1 MPLQAE
7 AQKLYKEMLRVSSQF
22 KDPNF
27 KAYFVRIANDDFTSK
42 PTDAFLTAQRNNLEL
57 LKRQTTVHNMYYSEE
72 FTARR

>member
-7 AQKLYKEMLRVSSQF
+7 AQKLYKEIIRVASQF

-27 KAYFVRIANDDFTSK
+27 KAYFTRIANDDFRSTPS
-42 PTDAFLTAQRNNLEL
+42 DAFLTAQRNNLEL
-57 LKRQTTVHNMYYSEE
+57 LKRQTTVQNMYYSED